1 MKISYSWKVF
11 LGAMMLFKV
20 ASFLWYIYV
29 ITMMLS
35 LAPEAAS
42 DIEDAFILLFVTS
55 VALVL
60 PEVFRGEE

>member
-1 MKISYSWKVF
+1 M
-11 LGAMMLFKV
+11 FKV

-35 LAPEAAS
+35 LAPEAAN

-60 PEVFRGEE
+60 PEVFRGEK

>member
-1 MKISYSWKVF
+1 M
-11 LGAMMLFKV
+11 FKV

-29 ITMMLS
+29 IIMCLS
-35 LAPEAAS
+35 LAPEASA

-60 PEVFRGEE
+60 PEVFRND

>member
-1 MKISYSWKVF
+1 
-11 LGAMMLFKV
+11 MLFKV